1 LHYCTGNE
9 IILDEEIG
17 DVYYHRENLK
27 LFKSETGDG
36 IKYGIFKPEK
46 YEVIHRKLKSH
57 IKFKSKYF
65 ALRWPYRFTE
75 KLKPM
80 MYRHDFIDI
89 EKEIIIYKNLNR
101 IDFIT
106 HVFNKHPHSRLRVRF
121 DTKGTVKSYLCGT
134 QFGVIERKTDLY
146 YQKDNGKWFEKPS
159 GVFPSLEWI
168 DCHIKNEANKTVGIS
183 LLHQGLP
190 SHEIRDGSIYITLLR
205 SIVLLSSDGIMG
217 PCIPT
222 PDAAEMKPYTF
233 KYSILPHEN
242 DWRDDLI
249 YQHGSEINMHL
260 IPIQIKKN
268 NGRNNNIPEN
278 IGNKVKNLDDSK
290 SFLEIS
296 ESNVILSTMKLSD
309 DKKDIILRV
318 YETEG
323 KKTLT
328 KIKLAGTIINT
339 KLIDFLENEIQVIKD
354 IEKDTIIIDI
364 DPFKIIT
371 LRIRL
376 N

>member
-1 LHYCTGNE
+1 
-9 IILDEEIG
+9 
-17 DVYYHRENLK
+17 
-27 LFKSETGDG
+27 
-36 IKYGIFKPEK
+36 
-46 YEVIHRKLKSH
+46 
-57 IKFKSKYF
+57 
-65 ALRWPYRFTE
+65 
-75 KLKPM
+75 
-80 MYRHDFIDI
+80 
-89 EKEIIIYKNLNR
+89 
-101 IDFIT
+101 
-106 HVFNKHPHSRLRVRF
+106 
-121 DTKGTVKSYLCGT
+121 
-134 QFGVIERKTDLY
+134 
-146 YQKDNGKWFEKPS
+146 
-159 GVFPSLEWI
+159 
-168 DCHIKNEANKTVGIS
+168 
-183 LLHQGLP
+183 
-190 SHEIRDGSIYITLLR
+190 
-205 SIVLLSSDGIMG
+205 MG

-222 PDAAEMKPYTF
+222 PDAAEVKPYTF

-242 DWRDDLI
+242 DWSDDLI

-268 NGRNNNIPEN
+268 NGRKNNIPEN
-278 IGNKVKNLDDSK
+278 IGNKAKILDDSK

-328 KIKLAGTIINT
+328 KIKIAGTIINA
-339 KLIDFLENEIQVIKD
+339 KLIDFLETDIQEVKD

-371 LRIRL
+371 LKIRL